1 MRALLAVVAAV
12 VGGLGAF
19 VVAARRRR
27 PETVWNPGLEFDP
40 DFDLTPEEIEADR
53 RGESP
58 SA

>member
-1 MRALLAVVAAV
+1 MRIGVVIAALLV
-12 VGGLGAF
+12 VGLVAF

-40 DFDLTPEEIEADR
+40 DFDLTLEEIEADR

>member
-1 MRALLAVVAAV
+1 MRIGAVIAAV
-12 VGGLGAF
+12 LVVGLASF

-40 DFDLTPEEIEADR
+40 DFDLTTEEIEADR
-53 RGESP
+53 RGEAS

>member
-1 MRALLAVVAAV
+1 MRVGIAIAVLLV
-12 VGGLGAF
+12 VGVAAF

-27 PETVWNPGLEFDP
+27 PEAVCNPGLEFDP

>member
-1 MRALLAVVAAV
+1 MRVGVVIAAV
-12 VGGLGAF
+12 PVLGLVAF

>member
-1 MRALLAVVAAV
+1 MRVLVAVVA
-12 VGGLGAF
+12 GLVASVAAF

-40 DFDLTPEEIEADR
+40 DFDLTLEEIEADR

>member
-1 MRALLAVVAAV
+1 MRVLVVLAAV
-12 VGGLGAF
+12 VVVGLVAF

-40 DFDLTPEEIEADR
+40 DFELTVEEIEADR

>member
-1 MRALLAVVAAV
+1 MRVGVVVVAV
-12 VGGLGAF
+12 LLVGLVAF

>member
-1 MRALLAVVAAV
+1 MRIGVVIAALLV
-12 VGGLGAF
+12 VGLVAF

>member
-1 MRALLAVVAAV
+1 MRVGIAVAVLLV
-12 VGGLGAF
+12 VGVVAF

-27 PETVWNPGLEFDP
+27 PEAVWNPGLEFDP